1 MNPCGPYARNIK
13 MLGGIL
19 KTIKVD
25 ENNNSKFTQLVKT
38 LIDT

>member
-1 MNPCGPYARNIK
+1 MNPCGPYAMNIK
-13 MLGGIL
+13 MLGEIL

>member
-1 MNPCGPYARNIK
+1 
-13 MLGGIL
+13 MLGQIL

-25 ENNNSKFTQLVKT
+25 ENNNSKFNQLVKT

>member
-13 MLGGIL
+13 MLGEIL

>member
-1 MNPCGPYARNIK
+1 
-13 MLGGIL
+13 MLGQIL

>member
-1 MNPCGPYARNIK
+1 
-13 MLGGIL
+13 MLGQIS

-25 ENNNSKFTQLVKT
+25 ENNNSKYTQLVKT